1 MLEEERLRRIA
12 MIHGRIDSVCYHSSV
27 NGSLGKDSS
36 SNINDVVDRVLTK
49 HKKEHKIIS
58 KPKKKLPLKK
68 IIPVALI
75 SLLLVLSLPYL
86 LPPLFGDFGSD
97 LRVELYPSDGVHLND
112 TLYVNLT
119 IPSSYN
125 ITIVSADMA
134 GVETIDLLFV
144 INDSLVQFW
153 QGVWFVHDLVPGE
166 YLININA
173 IDNANV
179 SYSAGVGLSV
189 LPELISPVFND
200 SVNDTLQPDVNETIP
215 PVGLNLTL
223 DNDRFVYV
231 VNEIVL
237 ISGIVSF
244 NDSLVNTSVNI
255 SVFGPNI
262 SWVDVLNVSD
272 GLFVI
277 DFVVASVGDFIVNAS
292 VVYENLSVSKELSL
306 VVVESSIENISEN
319 ISEISIVD
327 PQVREELFVL
337 PGSSFYVERTVVGRD
352 GLQAV
357 FAPLFSDGL
366 TLERFE
372 IVGGNVTRG
381 RSREIVSDLPSGV
394 FVSDDSVSGVER
406 RIDNI
411 REHLPSDIKSMSRI
425 GYSGGFVLHEPVTV
439 RVWFRAPGW
448 DDIISGR
455 VPGSGR
461 ISYLTFAGD
470 DFDFESST
478 WWNSNWY
485 NRKLI
490 TINSSQV
497 ETDLINFPILI
508 NITDTDL
515 RDDAQDDGD
524 DIAFI
529 LYSDDSTKLNHEIEM
544 FNGSTGQL
552 YAWVNI
558 TNLSSSVDTKMWMY
572 YNNSGCTSQEN
583 IHGVWD
589 SNFIGVWH
597 FEESSGV
604 AEDSTSNELNGSF
617 NGNLP
622 DAKSSQIYLGQDFDG
637 ADDYIEVTDPGTG
650 SILDFNYGDD
660 ITISVWIK
668 PTALPSYGCILEKDP
683 YEDMNYG
690 LQNVGQQLNIFYRDS
705 ADTYYPEYL
714 TTENVLST
722 GTWYYATAT
731 YTFGTGS
738 TAKIYIDGN
747 ERLASWNVGNG
758 NDAPLLSNN
767 PLWFGAD
774 DIGSPGSPDEE
785 FNGIID
791 EVRIS
796 NIIRN
801 SSWIT
806 TSYNTMKNHSTFINI
821 ESEEYITNTSV
832 NSISPYI
839 VTYSPFTI
847 TATGSSGLDNVTL
860 YYRYSTDNS
869 SWGSNVSW
877 YNESN
882 PDNESPWEWSFNF
895 SNGTGYYEFYSISMK
910 SGSPDEL
917 VPANA
922 DAICYFNESLNTL
935 PEITLINPQPN
946 GTTGVSLLPMCQ
958 IWANDSDGDTL
969 TVYWYENTSGS
980 WVLRNTNN
988 SVSANTIVSYNF
1000 TQFSN
1005 YSITYWWKVAIND
1018 SNDNISSWFYFTT
1031 EPIITSVDT
1040 IDPYDQSTFS
1050 LTINS
1055 TGSSNWDNVTLYYRW
1070 SEDNR
1075 SWGVGI
1081 QNISIYEGFESGSMN
1096 TSLWDVY
1103 SSTAYGQ
1110 NVVNNTNPNTGSYS
1124 WFMASNIQNNY
1135 NLNELYTVYDF
1146 TGATNINIDFWQYDS
1161 TDEETDAPA
1170 SWNDHY
1176 DADAVAFTNDGT
1188 TWYEI
1193 IDAATLNINGLW
1205 THFTYNISSHPNFDP
1220 NVTSNF
1226 AIKFQQYDNWIYP
1239 NDGRLWDDVYINF
1252 TLGGN
1257 GINWTLWNDAN
1268 NPDNSYPWSWNFDFP
1283 NQTGYYEFYSIGK
1296 KSGEIDEDPPSFA
1309 DAICY
1314 NNPTTMVDPIIP
1326 YNQTTSPLTITA
1338 TGESGFENVTLY
1350 YRYSQDNITWVMGSG
1365 DIIWSSELLTNPGF
1379 ETGDTTG
1386 WSNSGGGT
1394 MTVGTDCPYGS
1405 QSPDGTYY
1413 AYWLQNNWIV
1423 NSYAYQNVS
1432 LDSYAS
1438 YIDVGL
1444 AKINVTGWLVS
1455 DEYNVPVYDE
1465 FFMNVKF
1472 YNASDVNISDCWY
1485 ESGGTN
1491 PVSQGS
1497 GNNVGSWAQYGITN
1511 YTIPVGARKVQITF
1525 FCWEYNPIGPVY
1537 WDSGSAENFSVT
1549 VGIEDY
1555 NWTEFGTDTNY
1566 PWSWEFNFPNNTGYY
1581 EFYTVGNKSG
1591 WPNET
1596 KPDNADAMCK
1606 YNNQPTISNEVP
1618 SNESTG
1624 ISLTPQMNIT
1634 INDPDGDSMTIT
1646 WYSNSSGTWQVFGI
1660 NSSAVNGTYYQTN
1673 ANYTSTGKT
1682 YWWYVRVNDGI
1693 DTNSSAIFHFT
1704 TTDIAPPQVTS
1715 NSSTGVEETN
1725 ATLWGYLYDEG
1736 GESCTARFEYGI
1748 TTSYGTN
1755 TTNQTISEGEEF
1767 SAEINSLTPGQIYHY
1782 RAYANNTYG
1791 SDTGS
1796 DITFLTKPQPPTSFT
1811 AQANNSSTIYLTWT
1825 VGTGANTTYIERNT
1839 SSSWALGEATEIYN
1853 GSAAF
1858 YEDTGLT
1865 QGTTY
1870 YYQAWSYSTWIEI
1883 STFFKWSDTNASD
1896 SNTTNNR
1903 PTCTVI
1909 SPINASTNVNLQP
1922 ICEIWANDTD
1932 GDLLTVDWYEN
1943 TTGSWLPRQTNTSV
1957 EANSTLNWTFTQ
1969 ANAYGTT
1976 YCWKITINDSI
1987 DNTTFLYYFTTI
1999 KINTSVDTISP
2010 YVVSTSP
2017 FAITATNTTQV
2028 DNITLYYRW
2037 SNDNITWSIPIPG
2050 MITDSV
2056 ISEYEWD
2063 AQEGRQPVVC
2073 RVNSSEYYLI
2083 ATAGDTGTD
2092 NDGWARVIRVYN
2104 NNGSIQQS
2112 VISSYEFDDSD
2123 GNYPSI
2129 VHLPGT
2135 DKYAISYRDTTGDRV
2150 KVVTLQVSDIT
2161 GIITQP
2167 YIDVQ
2172 SLTYDGLYTNMIL
2185 VSPDEPFRSGWI
2197 FAVAYQEGGTGG
2209 AAATNDGFMETIWID
2224 NTGTINN
2231 TIMSTRE
2238 FDIADCVQPILVIV
2252 DADTVAICYTTSGSD
2267 GYISAW
2273 NITSSGIIGTTMA
2286 DGWEYDTTNGQY
2298 PGFIKISG
2306 NVYAVAYRDTDTF
2319 GYVITF
2325 NISDTGMITK
2335 TFVDSLT
2342 FTGTM
2347 VNLNNS
2353 IFPIV
2358 QGSVYGIS
2366 FQGLD
2371 ADGYIYTMNISSDGV
2386 IGNAIID
2393 SIEFD
2398 TADNAY
2404 FANVINLNSSYYL
2417 VVYQGSGSDGWAKT
2431 VGISND
2437 LGWMKWENVSNP
2449 DNNSPWSWNF
2459 NFPNGTGYYE
2469 FYSIGKKSGSTD
2481 ESPPESAD
2489 ATCVFNRLPTITN
2502 EVPNNA
2508 STNIQLIP
2516 QLSISVND
2524 IDGDGMNI
2532 TWYSNS
2538 SGSWQIFGVNN
2549 SISNGTYYQTNSNF
2563 SSPGITYWW
2572 NVSVYDGVNTN
2583 NSGIFHF
2590 TTSYQP
2596 VISNP
2601 GPSNNSNTHYTTPVC
2616 NITVSDIDGGSVT
2629 IRFYENITGS
2639 WVLQQTNNSVD
2650 VTNPSNVI
2658 WNNYS
2663 NATQEYTTYWWKVNV
2678 SDGKGCYAEEIY
2690 HFTTANTSIEVTPS
2704 RWDQGVLIV
2713 GSSNETTGFYFNLT
2727 NNGDVPLYIQIKA
2740 SNATNATTG
2749 AKWVLNATPSYDN
2762 FTLQYNKSG
2771 GGTWTAI
2778 NLTYDLFISNL
2789 GIGAWQ
2795 TFDLKLIMATMSST
2809 SDPLSMDLTFRSIK
2823 A

>member
-12 MIHGRIDSVCYHSSV
+12 MIHGRIDSRCYRSFV
-27 NGSLGKDSS
+27 YGSLGKDSS
-36 SNINDVVDRVLTK
+36 SNINDVVDRVLAK
-49 HKKEHKIIS
+49 HKKEHKIIR
-58 KPKKKLPLKK
+58 KPKKKLPLGK
-68 IIPVALI
+68 IVPVALI

-86 LPPLFGDFGSD
+86 LLPLFGDFGSD
-97 LRVELYPSDGVHLND
+97 LRVELYPSDGVHMND
-112 TLYVNLT
+112 TLYINLT

-125 ITIVSADMA
+125 ITMVSADMA

-144 INDSLVQFW
+144 VNDSFVQFW
-153 QGVWFVHDLVPGE
+153 QGVWFVHGLVPGE
-166 YLININA
+166 YIIDINA
-173 IDNANV
+173 IDNANI

-189 LPELISPVFND
+189 LPELPPPVAND
-200 SVNDTLQPDVNETIP
+200 SVNDTQPSDVNQTIL
-215 PVGLNLTL
+215 PVDLNLTL
-223 DNDRFVYV
+223 DSDKFVYV
-231 VNEIVL
+231 VNETVL
-237 ISGIVSF
+237 ISGVVSF
-244 NDSLVNTSVNI
+244 NDSLINTSVYV
-255 SVFGPNI
+255 SVLGPNI
-262 SWVDVLNVSD
+262 SWVDFLNVSD
-272 GLFVI
+272 GLFGY
-277 DFVVASVGDFIVNAS
+277 DFIVHNVGDFVVNAS
-292 VVYENLSVSKELSL
+292 VIYENISVSKELSL
-306 VVVESSIENISEN
+306 VVVEGPIENIIEN

-372 IVGGNVTRG
+372 IVGGNVTCG
-381 RSREIVSDLPSGV
+381 RSREIVSDLVSGV
-394 FVSDDSVSGVER
+394 FVSDDGVSGVER

-411 REHLPSDIKSMSRI
+411 RESLPSDIKYLDHV
-425 GYSGGFVLHEPVTV
+425 GYSGGFVLNEPVTV
-439 RVWFRAPGW
+439 RVWFCAPGW
-448 DDIISGR
+448 DDIVSGR

-470 DFDFESST
+470 DYEFESST

-497 ETDLINFPILI
+497 VTDLINFPILI
-508 NITDTDL
+508 NITDIDL

-524 DIAFI
+524 DIAFV
-529 LYSDDSTKLNHEIEM
+529 LSDDSTKLNHEIEL

-558 TNLSSSVDTKMWMY
+558 TDLSGSEDTKIWMY

-597 FEESSGV
+597 FDESSGL

-637 ADDYIEVTDPGTG
+637 ANDYIEVTDPGTG
-650 SILDFNYGDD
+650 SVLDFNYGDD

-668 PTALPSYGCILEKDP
+668 PNALPSYGCILNKDP

-714 TTENVLST
+714 TTENVFSI
-722 GTWYYATAT
+722 GTWSYATAT

-747 ERLASWNVGNG
+747 ERLASWNAGNG
-758 NDAPLLSNN
+758 NDAPLVGNN

-774 DIGSPGSPDEE
+774 DIGTPGSPDEE

-839 VTYSPFTI
+839 ITYSPFTI
-847 TATGSSGLDNVTL
+847 TATGSSGLNNVTL
-860 YYRYSTDNS
+860 YYRYSTDNT

-877 YNESN
+877 DNESN

-895 SNGTGYYEFYSISMK
+895 SNGIGYYEFYSISKK
-910 SGSPDEL
+910 SDTPDEIA
-917 VPANA
+917 PANA

-946 GTTGVSLLPMCQ
+946 GTTGVSLQPMCQ
-958 IWANDSDGDTL
+958 VWANDSDGDTL
-969 TVYWYENTSGS
+969 TVYWYENTTGS

-988 SVSANTIVSYNF
+988 SVSADTIVSYNF

-1018 SNDNISSWFYFTT
+1018 SIDNISSWFYFTT
-1031 EPIITSVDT
+1031 EPINTSVDT
-1040 IDPYDQSTFS
+1040 IVPYDQSTFL

-1055 TGSSNWDNVTLYYRW
+1055 TGISDWDNVTLYYRW
-1070 SEDNR
+1070 SEDNS
-1075 SWGVGI
+1075 SWGTGI
-1081 QNISIYEGFESGSMN
+1081 QDISIYEVFESGTQN
-1096 TSLWDVY
+1096 TSLWNTY
-1103 SSTAYGQ
+1103 QTAGGNARLQWNYG
-1110 NVVNNTNPNTGSYS
+1110 TAHSGSYS
-1124 WFMASNIQNNY
+1124 CAMDDADTDAGDY
-1135 NLNELYTVYDF
+1135 ALNVIYTNYDF
-1146 TGATNINIDFWQYDS
+1146 TGTSNINIDFWEREWG
-1161 TDEETDAPA
+1161 DETNDAPDN
-1170 SWNDHY
+1170 WTGWGNY
-1176 DADAVAFTNDGT
+1176 DVVAFTNDGN

-1193 IDAATLNINGLW
+1193 VPEASLNIE
-1205 THFTYNISSHPNFDP
+1205 TFTNFQYNISSDPDFISPPN
-1220 NVTSNF
+1220 SSF
-1226 AIKFQQYDNWIYP
+1226 AIAFQQYDNYQLTS
-1239 NDGRLWDDVYINF
+1239 DGRAWDDIYINF
-1252 TLGGN
+1252 TIGGV
-1257 GINWTLWNDAN
+1257 GINWTLWNDAS
-1268 NPDNSYPWSWNFDFP
+1268 NPDTSYPWSWSFDFP

-1296 KSGEIDEDPPSFA
+1296 KLGEIDEDPPSIA

-1314 NNPTTMVDPIIP
+1314 NSPTTMVNPIIP
-1326 YNQTTSPLTITA
+1326 YNQTTSPITITA
-1338 TGESGFENVTLY
+1338 TGDIGFENVTLY
-1350 YRYSQDNITWVMGSG
+1350 YRYSQDNIIWEMGSEE
-1365 DIIWSSELLTNPGF
+1365 IIWSSELLTNSGF

-1386 WSNSGGGT
+1386 WTNGGGGT

-1413 AYWLQNNWIV
+1413 AYWTQNNWNV

-1432 LDSYAS
+1432 LESYAS
-1438 YIDVGL
+1438 FIDAGL

-1455 DEYNVPVYDE
+1455 DEYHIPVYDE
-1465 FFMNVKF
+1465 FFMNVRF
-1472 YNASDVNISDCWY
+1472 YNESNENMSGCWY

-1511 YTIPVGARKVQITF
+1511 YTIPAGARKVQISF
-1525 FCWEYNPIGPVY
+1525 FCWEYDPAGPTY
-1537 WDSGSAENFSVT
+1537 WDSGSGENFSVT

-1581 EFYTVGNKSG
+1581 EFYTIGNKSG

-1596 KPDNADAMCK
+1596 KPDNADTMCK
-1606 YNNQPTISNEVP
+1606 YNNQPTITNESP
-1618 SNESTG
+1618 SNESFG
-1624 ISLTPQMNIT
+1624 ISLTPQMNVT
-1634 INDPDGDSMTIT
+1634 VNDPDGDSMTIT
-1646 WYSNSSGTWQVFGI
+1646 WSSNSSGTWQIFGI
-1660 NSSAVNGTYYQTN
+1660 NSSAVNGTYYQIN
-1673 ANYTSTGKT
+1673 SNYTSTGKT
-1682 YWWYVRVNDGI
+1682 YWWYVTINDGI
-1693 DTNSSAIFHFT
+1693 DTNTSAIFHFT

-1725 ATLWGYLYDEG
+1725 ATIFGYLYDEG
-1736 GESCTARFEYGI
+1736 GESCTARIEYGT

-1755 TTNQTISEGEEF
+1755 TTNQTISEEEEF
-1767 SAEINSLTPGQIYHY
+1767 SAEINSLIPGQIYHF

-1791 SDTGS
+1791 SNTGS
-1796 DITFLTKPQPPTSFT
+1796 DMTFLTKPQPPTSLA
-1811 AQANNSSTIYLTWT
+1811 AQANNSTTIFLTWT

-1858 YEDTGLT
+1858 YEDSGLT
-1865 QGTTY
+1865 QGNIY
-1870 YYQAWSYSTWIEI
+1870 YYQAWSYSTWTEI

-1909 SPINASTNVNLQP
+1909 SPTNASTNLNLQP
-1922 ICEIWANDTD
+1922 TCEIWANDTD
-1932 GDLLTVDWYEN
+1932 GDLLTVDWYED
-1943 TTGSWLPRQTNTSV
+1943 TTGSWVLRQTNTSV

-1976 YCWKITINDSI
+1976 YYWKITINDNI
-1987 DNTTFLYYFTTI
+1987 DNTTFLYYFTTEP
-1999 KINTSVDTISP
+1999 INTSVDTISP
-2010 YVVSTSP
+2010 YVISTSP
-2017 FAITATNTTQV
+2017 LTITATNTTQV
-2028 DNITLYYRW
+2028 DNVTLYYRW
-2037 SNDNITWSIPIPG
+2037 SNDNITWSTPIPG
-2050 MITDSV
+2050 TITDSV

-2073 RVNSSEYYLI
+2073 RINNSEYYLI

-2104 NNGSIQQS
+2104 NGSIQQT
-2112 VISSYEFDDSD
+2112 VVSSYEFDDSD

-2150 KVVTLQVSDIT
+2150 KVVTLQVSDVT
-2161 GIITQP
+2161 GIITQSV
-2167 YIDVQ
+2167 IDLQ

-2185 VSPDEPFRSGWI
+2185 VSPDNPLRSGWI
-2197 FAVAYQEGGTGG
+2197 FTIAYQEGGTDG

-2224 NTGTINN
+2224 DTGMINN
-2231 TIMSTRE
+2231 TIISTRG
-2238 FDIADCVQPILVIV
+2238 FDTLDCIQPILVMV
-2252 DADTVAICYTTSGSD
+2252 DGDTVAICYTTSNSD
-2267 GYISAW
+2267 GYISTW
-2273 NITSSGIIGTTMA
+2273 NITLSGVIGTTMA
-2286 DGWEYDTTNGQY
+2286 DGWEYDTSNGQY

-2306 NVYAVAYRDTDTF
+2306 NVFAVVYRDTDTY
-2319 GYVITF
+2319 GYVKTF
-2325 NISDTGMITK
+2325 NISNTGMITK
-2335 TFVDSLT
+2335 TFIDSLT

-2347 VNLNNS
+2347 LNAYNY
-2353 IFPIV
+2353 IFQIV

-2371 ADGYIYTMNISSDGV
+2371 ADGYIYTMNISSNGI
-2386 IGNAIID
+2386 IGNAFID
-2393 SIEFD
+2393 FFEFD
-2398 TADNAY
+2398 IADNAY
-2404 FANVINLNSSYYL
+2404 FANVINVNSGYYL
-2417 VVYQGSGSDGWAKT
+2417 VVYQGSGADGWAKT
-2431 VGISND
+2431 VEISNGI
-2437 LGWMKWENVSNP
+2437 GWLIWEDDSNP
-2449 DNNSPWSWNF
+2449 DTSSPWSWEF
-2459 NFPNGTGYYE
+2459 DFPNGTGYYQ
-2469 FYSIGKKSGSTD
+2469 FCSIGKKSSSTD
-2481 ESPPESAD
+2481 ESIPDSPD
-2489 ATCVFNRLPTITN
+2489 AICVYNRIPTITN
-2502 EVPNNA
+2502 EGP
-2508 STNIQLIP
+2508 TNESIDIPVYP
-2516 QLSISVND
+2516 QLNITVND
-2524 IDGDGMNI
+2524 LDGDTLNV

-2538 SGSWQIFGVNN
+2538 SGTWQAFGTNN
-2549 SISNGTYYQTNSNF
+2549 SVSNGTYHQNNSNF
-2563 SSPGITYWW
+2563 SLY
-2572 NVSVYDGVNTN
+2572 
-2583 NSGIFHF
+2583 F
-2590 TTSYQP
+2590 TTFWW
-2596 VISNP
+2596 
-2601 GPSNNSNTHYTTPVC
+2601 
-2616 NITVSDIDGGSVT
+2616 NITVSDG
-2629 IRFYENITGS
+2629 FN
-2639 WVLQQTNNSVD
+2639 TNASE
-2650 VTNPSNVI
+2650 TF
-2658 WNNYS
+2658 
-2663 NATQEYTTYWWKVNV
+2663 
-2678 SDGKGCYAEEIY
+2678 
-2690 HFTTANTSIEVTPS
+2690 HFTTEHSTFIDIIPTQWDIGTTAIGNYNYSTS
-2704 RWDQGVLIV
+2704 
-2713 GSSNETTGFYFNLT
+2713 GFYFNLT
-2727 NNGDVPLYIQIKA
+2727 NNGTIALDIQIRA
-2740 SNATNATTG
+2740 SNATNITTG
-2749 AKWVLNATPSYDN
+2749 AQWNLSSTPGFNNYS
-2762 FTLQYNKSG
+2762 LQYNKSLVG
-2771 GGTWTAI
+2771 PWI
-2778 NLTYDLFISNL
+2778 NINQTYDTFVTNL
-2789 GIGAWQ
+2789 AIGYWQ
-2795 TFDLKLIMATMSST
+2795 TFDLNIFMATTST
-2809 SDPLSMDLTFRSIK
+2809 KSDPLSVTITFRSVVS
-2823 A
+2823 